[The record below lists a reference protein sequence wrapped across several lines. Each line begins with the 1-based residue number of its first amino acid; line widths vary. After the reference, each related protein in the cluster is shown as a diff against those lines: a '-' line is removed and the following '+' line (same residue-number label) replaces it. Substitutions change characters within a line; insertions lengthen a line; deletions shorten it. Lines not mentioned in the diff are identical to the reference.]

1 MPEDIWVLDTVG
13 SNLKQILALDSVDSK
28 TYSNNIQE
36 VFKTLGIEAARQC
49 IFNEINEA
57 FEANGNYINYH
68 HIALYVIECVY

>member
-1 MPEDIWVLDTVG
+1 MPIKHTAIIFRL
-13 SNLKQILALDSVDSK
+13 
-28 TYSNNIQE
+28 

-68 HIALYVIECVY
+68 HIALLCDRMCATKKWLVYLDTV